1 MNGTL
6 AESIASLRKSMM
18 RHTGAMTAAPSRAL
32 SNAIEAFAGQV
43 YFAPECHRGYA
54 ALGFRPSPTT
64 SGGVEMPD
72 GPAYFCSR
80 GSALGQAPGEVIAAT
95 FAVFNPAVVV
105 PAVAYGWTLT
115 DAPTIRAARTDGSV
129 AQLRRVLGESPDGL
143 DRAVELLRRAADGLS
158 LAGKPLFAGLVADG
172 LAGDPL
178 TDAWQLAD
186 QLREYRGDAHVNA
199 WTAEG
204 FDGVEIGLITELYRG
219 FPPRSYVRTRAWT
232 DAELSTGEARL
243 AQRGLARDGALTEAG
258 RAARESVET
267 ATDAACAP
275 IVARLGDD
283 LGELVELVG
292 GWSKRLR
299 EAGAFPKA

>member
-1 MNGTL
+1 
-6 AESIASLRKSMM
+6 M
-18 RHTGAMTAAPSRAL
+18 RHTEAMTVAPARAL
-32 SNAIEAFAGQV
+32 SSAIEAFAGQV

-54 ALGFRPSPTT
+54 ALGFAPSRAT
-64 SGGVEMPD
+64 SRGVERPD

-80 GSALGQAPGEVIAAT
+80 GSALGQAPGEVVAAA

-115 DAPTIRAARTDGSV
+115 DAPTIRAARTEGSV
-129 AQLRRVLGESPDGL
+129 AQLRRVLGSAPDGL
-143 DRAVELLRRAADGLS
+143 DRALALLRRAVDGLS
-158 LAGKPLFAGLVADG
+158 VAGKPLFAGLVAEG
-172 LAGDPL
+172 LVGDPL

-199 WTAEG
+199 WTAAG

-219 FPPRSYVRTRAWT
+219 FPPRSYVRSRAWA
-232 DAELSTGEARL
+232 DDELSAGEDRL
-243 AQRGLARDGALTEAG
+243 AQRGLVRGGVLTDAG
-258 RAARESVET
+258 RASRESVET
-267 ATDAACAP
+267 ATDAVCAP
-275 IVARLGDD
+275 ILANLGDD

-299 EAGAFPKA
+299 DAGAFP

>member
-1 MNGTL
+1 
-6 AESIASLRKSMM
+6 
-18 RHTGAMTAAPSRAL
+18 MTVAPARAL
-32 SNAIEAFAGQV
+32 SSAIEAFAGQV

-54 ALGFRPSPTT
+54 ALGFAPSRAT
-64 SGGVEMPD
+64 SRGVERPD

-80 GSALGQAPGEVIAAT
+80 GSALGQAPGEVVAAA

-115 DAPTIRAARTDGSV
+115 DAPTIRAARTEGSV
-129 AQLRRVLGESPDGL
+129 AQLRRVLGSAPDGL
-143 DRAVELLRRAADGLS
+143 DRALALLRRAVDGLS
-158 LAGKPLFAGLVADG
+158 VAGKPLFAGLVAEG
-172 LAGDPL
+172 LVGDPL

-199 WTAEG
+199 WTAAG

-219 FPPRSYVRTRAWT
+219 FPPRSYVRSRAWA
-232 DAELSTGEARL
+232 DDELSAGEDRL
-243 AQRGLARDGALTEAG
+243 AQRGLVRGGVLTDAG
-258 RAARESVET
+258 RASRESVET
-267 ATDAACAP
+267 ATDAVCAP
-275 IVARLGDD
+275 ILANLGDD

-299 EAGAFPKA
+299 DAGAFP

>member
-1 MNGTL
+1 
-6 AESIASLRKSMM
+6 M
-18 RHTGAMTAAPSRAL
+18 RHTEAMTVAPCRAL

-54 ALGFRPSPTT
+54 ALGFAASPAK

-80 GSALGQAPGEVIAAT
+80 GSALGQASGEVIAAT
-95 FAVFNPAVVV
+95 FGVFNPAVVV
-105 PAVAYGWTLT
+105 PAVDYGWTLT

-129 AQLRRVLGESPDGL
+129 AQLRRVLGDAPDGL
-143 DRAVELLRRAADGLS
+143 DRAVVLLRRAADGLS

-172 LAGDPL
+172 PATDPL

-186 QLREYRGDAHVNA
+186 QLREFRGDAHVNA
-199 WTAEG
+199 WTAAG

-219 FPPRSYVRTRAWT
+219 FPPRTYVRTRAWA
-232 DAELSTGEARL
+232 DDDLSAGEARL
-243 AQRGLARDGALTEAG
+243 AERGLAQDGALTEAG
-258 RAARESVET
+258 HAAREGVET
-267 ATDAACAP
+267 TTDAACAP

-292 GWSKRLR
+292 RWSQRLCD
-299 EAGAFPKA
+299 AGAFPKR

>member
-1 MNGTL
+1 
-6 AESIASLRKSMM
+6 M
-18 RHTGAMTAAPSRAL
+18 RHTEAMTVAPARAL
-32 SNAIEAFAGQV
+32 SSAIEAFAGQV

-54 ALGFRPSPTT
+54 ALGFAPSRAT
-64 SGGVEMPD
+64 SRGVERPD

-80 GSALGQAPGEVIAAT
+80 GSALGQAPGEVVAAA

-115 DAPTIRAARTDGSV
+115 DAPTIRAARTEGSV
-129 AQLRRVLGESPDGL
+129 AQLRRVLGAAPDGL
-143 DRAVELLRRAADGLS
+143 DRALALLRRAVDGLS
-158 LAGKPLFAGLVADG
+158 VAGKPLFAGLVAEG
-172 LAGDPL
+172 LVGDPL

-199 WTAEG
+199 WTAAG

-219 FPPRSYVRTRAWT
+219 FPPRSYVRSRAWA
-232 DAELSTGEARL
+232 DDELSAGEDRL
-243 AQRGLARDGALTEAG
+243 AQRGLVRGGILTDAG
-258 RAARESVET
+258 RASRESVET
-267 ATDAACAP
+267 ATDAVCAP
-275 IVARLGDD
+275 ILANLGDD

-299 EAGAFPKA
+299 DAGAFP